1 MSEVPSNPTVP
12 ELVQLMINEIK
23 ANPGI
28 VVRWGEAMLLV
39 GEIDR
44 LRAQIAGMVPD
55 ASLGRMVR
63 EMPKYTE
70 LIHFGNGRWWY
81 GHRISAFG
89 KDVDTPEAVLDAAQK
104 QM

>member
-1 MSEVPSNPTVP
+1 
-12 ELVQLMINEIK
+12 
-23 ANPGI
+23 
-28 VVRWGEAMLLV
+28 
-39 GEIDR
+39 
-44 LRAQIAGMVPD
+44 
-55 ASLGRMVR
+55 MVR

-89 KDVDTPEAVLDAAQK
+89 KDADTPEAVLDAAQK

>member
-1 MSEVPSNPTVP
+1 MSEVVSNPTVP
-12 ELVQLMINEIK
+12 ELVQLMIDEIK
-23 ANPGI
+23 DNPNTT
-28 VVRWGEAMLLV
+28 VRWGEAMLLV

-44 LRAQIAGMVPD
+44 LRDQVAGIAPD

-70 LIHFGNGRWWY
+70 LIHYGNGRWWY

-89 KDVDTPEAVLDAAQK
+89 KDADTPEAALEGVRK
-104 QM
+104 EK